1 MPFFRSE
8 NLTVESERMRG
19 HYPQVGTLLLS
30 LMIQYSRA
38 LRVKK
43 KLCSRPVL
51 NSDIVVTCPFLE
63 SIANFFLVCVLALKK
78 AILILYLIIFKN
90 I

>member
-1 MPFFRSE
+1 MPFFSRSE

-43 KLCSRPVL
+43 KFCSRPVF
-51 NSDIVVTCPFLE
+51 NSNTVVTGPFLE
-63 SIANFFLVCVLALKK
+63 SIANFPCPRPYLKNGSVR
-78 AILILYLIIFKN
+78 LSP
-90 I
+90 

>member
-1 MPFFRSE
+1 MPFFSRSE

-63 SIANFFLVCVLALKK
+63 SIGNFLCPRPYLKNGSVR
-78 AILILYLIIFKN
+78 FGP
-90 I
+90 